1 MDTIDGSSP
10 PPPTPPAPP
19 TPPSG
24 SAPSGGIRIP
34 VSIEEEMKSS
44 FMDYAMSVI
53 VSRALPDVRDGLKP
67 VHRRILFGQHQMN
80 NVWNRPY
87 IKCARVVGEVL
98 GKYHPHGDSA
108 CYDALVRLAQDFS
121 MRYPLIDGQGN
132 FGSIDGD
139 PAAAYRY
146 TECRMKKIGQELL
159 SDIDKETVDFQPNYD
174 DKETEPTVLP
184 TRLPNLLVNGAS
196 GIAVGMATNIPPHN
210 LGEIIDA
217 TIAIIKQPEI
227 SVDEL
232 LDIVPGPDFPTGGFI
247 CGRGGIRAA
256 YRSGR
261 GSLLMRA
268 RTSIEENPKSGR
280 KSIVATEIPYQVNKA
295 RLIEKI
301 AELVRE
307 KKIDG
312 IADVRDESDRE
323 GMRVV
328 IDLKKDAVPEVVQN
342 NLWKMTPLQESFGIN
357 MLAIV
362 DSRPQTLSLKN
373 ALQHFIQHRRDV
385 VTRRT
390 QFDLAKAK
398 AHMHIL
404 EGLKIAIDNIDA
416 VIDLIRSSKDTDAAK
431 AGLMTSFD
439 LSAIQAQ
446 EILNMRLSK
455 LTGLERDKLEA
466 EMRETAALIARLEEI
481 LGSDTVLVGVIITEL
496 EEQKQLYGDARRTEI
511 IDVDVDIDVE
521 DMIAEEE
528 MVVTVTH
535 GGYVKRNPKDLYK
548 PQRRGGR
555 GITGASTHE
564 EDFVAQLFVASTHD
578 TMLLFTNKGRVY
590 AKKIWE
596 IPQAS
601 RTAKGKA
608 FVNLIPLQDGE
619 RVVALQPVREFSE
632 GAFVVM
638 ATKRG
643 LIKKTSLTAFGS
655 IRASG
660 IIALSIQEDD
670 DLVGLRITEG
680 SSDLMLGTRDGWAI
694 RFREENVRPM
704 GRAARGVRGI
714 RLRDKDDYVI
724 GMAAVPREAP
734 ATLLT
739 VCERGFGKRTI
750 STDYPTKNRGGKG
763 VITIKTTERNGK
775 AVGLR
780 LVTDDDDLMLITT
793 SGKLIRM
800 PMDGIPTI
808 GRNTQGVRLIRLEED
823 EVVVAMER
831 LADKEE
837 GEHEVS
843 PEVAA
848 ARAEEQPLVAEDL
861 GEEAA
866 DDDDGAD
873 DDDADDGD
881 DTAADDEIDDTKPG
895 GSPDGKLN

>member
-1 MDTIDGSSP
+1 
-10 PPPTPPAPP
+10 
-19 TPPSG
+19 
-24 SAPSGGIRIP
+24 
-34 VSIEEEMKSS
+34 MKSS

-53 VSRALPDVRDGLKP
+53 VSRALPDARDGLKP

-98 GKYHPHGDSA
+98 GKFHPHGDTA

-132 FGSIDGD
+132 FGSVDGD
-139 PAAAYRY
+139 PPAAYRY

-159 SDIDKETVDFQPNYD
+159 SDIDKQTVDFQPNYD

-184 TRLPNLLVNGAS
+184 TRIPNLLVNGSS

-217 TIAIIKQPEI
+217 TIAIIKRPDIE
-227 SVDEL
+227 VNEL
-232 LDIVPGPDFPTGGFI
+232 FDIVPGPDFPTGGFI
-247 CGRGGIRAA
+247 CGRAGIRAA
-256 YRSGR
+256 YRTGR

-268 RTSIEENPKSGR
+268 RTVIEENPKSGR
-280 KSIVATEIPYQVNKA
+280 KSIIANEIPYQVNKS

-307 KKIDG
+307 KRIDG
-312 IADVRDESDRE
+312 ISDVRDESDRD

-362 DSRPQTLSLKN
+362 EGRPQTLSLKN

-390 QFDLAKAK
+390 QFDLAKAQ

-404 EGLKIAIDNIDA
+404 QGLKIALDHIDA
-416 VIDLIRSSKDTDAAK
+416 VIDLIRSSKDTEAAK
-431 AGLMTSFD
+431 TGLMESFD

-466 EMRETAALIARLEEI
+466 EIAETAALIAHLEAI
-481 LGSDTVLVGVIITEL
+481 LASDSTLVSVIIAEL
-496 EEQKQLYGDARRTEI
+496 EEQKQLYGDERRTEI
-511 IDVDVDIDVE
+511 IDIDVDIDVE

-578 TMLLFTNKGRVY
+578 TMLMFTNKGRVY

-643 LIKKTSLTAFGS
+643 KIKKTSLQAFQN
-655 IRASG
+655 IRSSG

-680 SSDLMLGTRDGWAI
+680 NSDLMLGTRDGWAI
-694 RFREENVRPM
+694 RFREEAVRPM
-704 GRAARGVRGI
+704 GRSAGGVRGI
-714 RLRDKDDYVI
+714 RLRDKDDFVI
-724 GMAAVPREAP
+724 GMAAIPREAP

-739 VCERGFGKRTI
+739 VCERGFGKRTS

-775 AVGLR
+775 VVGLR
-780 LVTDDDDLMLITT
+780 MVSDDEDLMLITS

-808 GRNTQGVRLIRLEED
+808 GRNTQGVRLIRLDGD

-831 LADKEE
+831 MADKEE

-848 ARAEEQPLVAEDL
+848 ARAEEQPLIEEDL
-861 GEEAA
+861 GEEALADEEDEPDDSDADEAPDESGEITDPGEA
-866 DDDDGAD
+866 DDDPKGR
-873 DDDADDGD
+873 
-881 DTAADDEIDDTKPG
+881 KP
-895 GSPDGKLN
+895 N

>member
-10 PPPTPPAPP
+10 PPPTPPL
-19 TPPSG
+19 PPSG
-24 SAPSGGIRIP
+24 SGSGGIRIP

-44 FMDYAMSVI
+44 FIDYAMSVI

-67 VHRRILFGQHQMN
+67 VHRRILFGQHKMN

-87 IKCARVVGEVL
+87 IKCARVVGDVL

-139 PAAAYRY
+139 PPAAYRY
-146 TECRMKKIGQELL
+146 TECRMEKIGQELL
-159 SDIDKETVDFQPNYD
+159 SDIDKETVEFQPNYD

-184 TRLPNLLVNGAS
+184 TRLPNLLINGAA

-217 TIAIIKQPEI
+217 TIAIIRNPEI
-227 SVDEL
+227 TVDEL
-232 LDIVPGPDFPTGGFI
+232 MEMVPAPDFPTGGYI
-247 CGRGGIRAA
+247 CGRGGIREA
-256 YRSGR
+256 YRTGR

-268 RTSIEENPKSGR
+268 RTEIEENPKSGR

-307 KKIDG
+307 KRIDG

-342 NLWKMTPLQESFGIN
+342 NLWKMTPMQESFGIN
-357 MLAIV
+357 MIAIV
-362 DSRPQTLSLKN
+362 EGRPQTLGLKS
-373 ALQHFIQHRRDV
+373 ALSYFIQHRRDV

-416 VIDLIRSSKDTDAAK
+416 VIELIRSSKDTETAK
-431 AGLMTSFD
+431 VGLMETFA

-446 EILNMRLSK
+446 EILNMRLAK
-455 LTGLERDKLEA
+455 LTGLERDKLEQ
-466 EMRETAALIARLEEI
+466 EMRETAALIAKLEEI
-481 LGSDTVLVGVIITEL
+481 LASDAALVRVIVAEL
-496 EEQKQLYGDARRTEI
+496 EEQKLLYADARRTELL
-511 IDVDVDIDVE
+511 DAEVDIDVE

-578 TMLLFTNKGRVY
+578 TLLMFTSKGRVY

-643 LIKKTSLTAFGS
+643 LIKKTSLTAFAN

-680 SSDLMLGTRDGWAI
+680 TSDLMLGTRNGWAL
-694 RFREENVRPM
+694 RFREESVRPM
-704 GRAARGVRGI
+704 GRSARGVRGI

-724 GMAAVPREAP
+724 GIAAVPREAP

-739 VCERGFGKRTI
+739 VCERGYGKRTV

-775 AVGLR
+775 VVGLR

-800 PMDGIPTI
+800 PVDGIPTV
-808 GRNTQGVRLIRLEED
+808 GRNTQGVRLIRLDED

-831 LADKEE
+831 MADKEE

-848 ARAEEQPLVAEDL
+848 ARAEQQTLAEEDL

-866 DDDDGAD
+866 AD
-873 DDDADDGD
+873 EEDE
-881 DTAADDEIDDTKPG
+881 ADDEGDEGDEGEEEAAEDEG
-895 GSPDGKLN
+895 GDNRKN

>member
-1 MDTIDGSSP
+1 MDTIEGTP
-10 PPPTPPAPP
+10 PPPTTPP
-19 TPPSG
+19 PPSG
-24 SAPSGGIRIP
+24 PGSPGIRIP

-67 VHRRILFGQHQMN
+67 VHRRILYTQHLMN
-80 NVWNRPY
+80 NVWNRAY
-87 IKCARVVGEVL
+87 IKCARVVGDVL
-98 GKYHPHGDSA
+98 GKFHPHGDSA

-139 PAAAYRY
+139 PPAAYRY
-146 TECRMKKIGQELL
+146 TECRMEKIGQELL

-184 TRLPNLLVNGAS
+184 TRLPNLLVNGAA

-217 TIAIIKQPEI
+217 TIAIIKDPEI

-232 LDIVPGPDFPTGGFI
+232 LDLVPGPDFPTGGFI
-247 CGRGGIRAA
+247 CGRAGIREA
-256 YRSGR
+256 YRTGR

-295 RLIEKI
+295 KLIERI
-301 AELVRE
+301 AELVRD

-312 IADVRDESDRE
+312 ISDVRDESDRE

-328 IDLKKDAVPEVVQN
+328 VDLKKDAVPEVVQN
-342 NLWKMTPLQESFGIN
+342 NLWKLTPLQDSFGIN

-362 DSRPQTLSLKN
+362 DSRPQTLSLKH
-373 ALQHFIQHRRDV
+373 ALQQFIQHRRDV

-390 QFDLAKAK
+390 QFELAKAK

-404 EGLKIAIDNIDA
+404 EGLKIAIDHIDA
-416 VIDLIRSSKDTDAAK
+416 VIDLIRSSKDTETAK
-431 AGLMTSFD
+431 NGLMESFD

-455 LTGLERDKLEA
+455 LTGLERDKLE
-466 EMRETAALIARLEEI
+466 EEIKETAALISRLEAI
-481 LGSDTVLVGVIITEL
+481 LASDSILVGVIVSEL
-496 EEQKQLYGDARRTEI
+496 EEQKLLYADARRTEI
-511 IDVDVDIDVE
+511 IDIDVDIDVE
-521 DMIAEEE
+521 DMIAQEE

-555 GITGASTHE
+555 GVTGASTHE

-578 TMLLFTNKGRVY
+578 TMLMFTNKGRVY
-590 AKKIWE
+590 ARKIWE

-643 LIKKTSLTAFGS
+643 LIKKTSLTAFAN
-655 IRASG
+655 IRTSG

-680 SSDLMLGTRDGWAI
+680 SSDLLLGTRNGWAI
-694 RFREENVRPM
+694 RFREESVRPM
-704 GRAARGVRGI
+704 GRSARGVRGI
-714 RLRDKDDYVI
+714 RLRDKDDFVI
-724 GMAAVPREAP
+724 GIAAVPRDAP

-739 VCERGFGKRTI
+739 VCERGYGKRTV

-763 VITIKTTERNGK
+763 VITIKTTDRNGK
-775 AVGLR
+775 VVGLR

-793 SGKLIRM
+793 NGKLIRM
-800 PMDGIPTI
+800 PVDGIPTV

-831 LADKEE
+831 MADKEE

-848 ARAEEQPLVAEDL
+848 ARAEQQTLAEEDL

-866 DDDDGAD
+866 SDDEDEGAEDDE
-873 DDDADDGD
+873 DAETGD
-881 DTAADDEIDDTKPG
+881 DTGDEDG
-895 GSPDGKLN
+895 GGGVN

>member
-10 PPPTPPAPP
+10 PPPTPPL
-19 TPPSG
+19 PPSG
-24 SAPSGGIRIP
+24 AGGIRIP

-44 FMDYAMSVI
+44 FIDYAMSVI

-67 VHRRILFGQHQMN
+67 VHRRILFGQHLMN

-87 IKCARVVGEVL
+87 IKCARVVGDVL
-98 GKYHPHGDSA
+98 GKFHPHGDSA
-108 CYDALVRLAQDFS
+108 CYDALVRMAQDFS

-139 PAAAYRY
+139 PPAAYRY
-146 TECRMKKIGQELL
+146 TECRMEKIGQELL

-184 TRLPNLLVNGAS
+184 TRLPNLLINGAA
-196 GIAVGMATNIPPHN
+196 GIAVGMATNIPPHS

-217 TIAIIKQPEI
+217 TIAIIRNPEI
-227 SVDEL
+227 TVDEL
-232 LDIVPGPDFPTGGFI
+232 LELVPGPDFPTGGYI
-247 CGRGGIRAA
+247 CGRGGIREA
-256 YRSGR
+256 YRTGR
-261 GSLLMRA
+261 GSVLMRA
-268 RTSIEENPKSGR
+268 RTEIEENPKSGR

-307 KKIDG
+307 KRIDG
-312 IADVRDESDRE
+312 ISDVRDESDRE

-328 IDLKKDAVPEVVQN
+328 IDLKKDAVLEVVQN

-357 MLAIV
+357 MIAIV
-362 DSRPQTLSLKN
+362 EGRPQTLSLKSS
-373 ALQHFIQHRRDV
+373 LSHFIQHRRDV

-416 VIDLIRSSKDTDAAK
+416 VIGLIRSSKDTETAK
-431 AGLMTSFD
+431 VGLMETFA

-455 LTGLERDKLEA
+455 LTGLEREKLE
-466 EMRETAALIARLEEI
+466 EEIKETAALIAKLEEI
-481 LGSDTVLVGVIITEL
+481 LASDAALVRVIVAEL
-496 EEQKQLYGDARRTEI
+496 EEQKHLYADARRTEI
-511 IDVDVDIDVE
+511 VDAEVDIDVE

-578 TMLLFTNKGRVY
+578 TMLMFTNKGRVY

-643 LIKKTSLTAFGS
+643 LIKKTSLTAFAN

-680 SSDLMLGTRDGWAI
+680 TSDLMLGTRNGWAI
-694 RFREENVRPM
+694 RFREESVRPM
-704 GRAARGVRGI
+704 GRSARGVRGI

-724 GMAAVPREAP
+724 GIAAVPREAP

-739 VCERGFGKRTI
+739 VCERGYGKRTV

-775 AVGLR
+775 VVGLR

-800 PMDGIPTI
+800 PVDGIPTV
-808 GRNTQGVRLIRLEED
+808 GRNTQGVRLIRLDED

-831 LADKEE
+831 MADKEE

-848 ARAEEQPLVAEDL
+848 ARAEQQTLAEEDL

-866 DDDDGAD
+866 AD
-873 DDDADDGD
+873 EEDEAEDEGDEEEDADEEPAEDEGGD
-881 DTAADDEIDDTKPG
+881 NRK
-895 GSPDGKLN
+895 N